1 MKRFLIY
8 ILLPLIILVLGIC
21 IGVFIRDFPRFSM
34 NYNVKITEIISL
46 LLTLG
51 IGVFIPLIVKKLI
64 EDRRSFKNNLIEEVS
79 SFNKITNTINDR
91 LTTIH
96 SSGKLTRQDKDG
108 FVLLF
113 EIADE
118 EFNQLCDFLKENSNS
133 EIQNYIDEL
142 QIKYMEFWKT
152 LTGSEV
158 TKSSLRK
165 LNDETYKKAAHQHV
179 SMKTITRKIKVGI
192 NKM

>member
-1 MKRFLIY
+1 MRRFLIY
-8 ILLPLIILVLGIC
+8 VLLPIIILILGIS
-21 IGVFIRDFPRFSM
+21 IGIIIRDFPKFSL
-34 NYNVKITEIISL
+34 NYNLKITEIISL

-64 EDRRSFKNNLIEEVS
+64 EDKRSFKNSLIEEVS
-79 SFNKITNTINDR
+79 SFNKITNTINQR
-91 LTTIH
+91 LVTIH

-108 FVLLF
+108 FILLF

-118 EFNQLCDFLKENSNS
+118 EFNQLCEFLKEHSNS
-133 EIQNYIDEL
+133 EIQTYISQLET
-142 QIKYMEFWKT
+142 KYMEYWKT

-165 LNDETYKKAAHQHV
+165 LNDDTFKKAAHQHV
-179 SMKTITRKIKVGI
+179 DMKSIARKIKIGI